1 MIVGFDLAENGTCK
15 IPRSRLGCFRGLNP
29 MSTTP
34 TATTSKATVPSI
46 RKSIMRIASESTSLG
61 DGIDTLVEEVVQN
74 FDYLMI
80 EQFPEIKWEGEGSKL
95 DRRRMILDLLAE
107 KGLARRVNEKGKWIW
122 KATTQFIRHL
132 GPVARKLQP
141 VPARQK
147 GKDNAILPRV
157 QCRFD
162 EHYQKW
168 LSQIFDREYKVYISL
183 MITFLKMRRG
193 GELVRFRKNGQIRW
207 TTAELA
213 PSVPEA
219 QQARL

>member
-1 MIVGFDLAENGTCK
+1 
-15 IPRSRLGCFRGLNP
+15 
-29 MSTTP
+29 
-34 TATTSKATVPSI
+34 
-46 RKSIMRIASESTSLG
+46 MRIAGESTSLG
-61 DGIDTLVEEVVQN
+61 DGIDTLVEEVVQY
-74 FDYLMI
+74 FEATMI
-80 EQFPEIKWEGEGSKL
+80 SRFPAVKWLGERSKL
-95 DRRRMILDLLAE
+95 DRREMILDLLAE

-122 KATTQFIRHL
+122 KSTKKHIRHL
-132 GPVARKLQP
+132 GPAAPKLQP
-141 VPARQK
+141 VPARLK
-147 GKDNAILPRV
+147 GKGNAILPRV

-183 MITFLKMRRG
+183 MITFLKMRRD